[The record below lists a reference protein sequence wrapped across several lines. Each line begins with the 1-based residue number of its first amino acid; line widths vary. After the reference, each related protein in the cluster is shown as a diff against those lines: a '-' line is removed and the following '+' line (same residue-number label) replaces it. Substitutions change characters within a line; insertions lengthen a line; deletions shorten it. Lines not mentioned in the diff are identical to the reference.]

1 MAFKL
6 DSKELNDTATL
17 HLKDPETGSDMYED
31 DAETK
36 PLTIT
41 VYGRGSR
48 KYRDALAEV
57 QRVTIKRGNKKVSL
71 QEQMDDNAKFLAAV
85 SKSAENLELNEA
97 PLDSKETFLALYSNP
112 KLVWVREQVDAF
124 LQDTAS
130 FLAK

>member
-6 DSKELNDTATL
+6 DSKELNDTAVL
-17 HLKDPETGSDMYED
+17 HLKDPETGNEMYED

-41 VYGRGSR
+41 LYGRGSR

-57 QRVTIKRGNKKVSL
+57 QRTALKRGNKKPSL
-71 QEQMDDNAKFLAAV
+71 QEQMDDNAKFLATV
-85 SKSAENLELNEA
+85 SKSADNLELNGEA
-97 PLDSKETFLALYSNP
+97 LDSFDTFLALYTNP
-112 KLVWVREQVDAF
+112 KLVWVREQADAF